1 MADRKGL
8 GQVVG
13 QLSGRSVWQVLVLY
27 LGASWGVLE
36 VVDVLKDNMGLPDW
50 VFPFAV
56 VLLLIGLPIML
67 GTAVIQARFAAARG
81 PAAGDDPRATSADPV
96 SAPAAEPVPATD
108 DDDLEAHHIFTWRRA
123 LLGGAAAFVL
133 LILVTTGFMF
143 MRNRGIGPVGSLVA
157 KGLIDERSELL
168 VADFEAEDD
177 MLGRMAAEALR
188 VDLSQSDIVR
198 LVSPRTV
205 EGALTR
211 MQLPTG
217 TRLDEA
223 TAREIAER
231 EGLAAVVGGEILSGG
246 GSYVITAH
254 LVTPEGDLLGN
265 ARVTA
270 ADSSRIIEAIDAISR
285 DLREQIGESYTSMR
299 ESRPLAQ
306 VSTSSLEALRKYT
319 EAGVQRRDGNL
330 DAAIGLLEQA
340 IEIDS
345 TFAMAYRGIGIFLQ
359 NKFEAWSRQY
369 WAHSKAYEYR
379 DRLTEREKWLVTASY
394 YLDIEEDRARA
405 IAAYENVLRIDPEL
419 DAAVNNIGVIYYFQR
434 NWEKALDYYRRAYEM
449 NETRGLTAANVGV
462 VYANMGRLD
471 SAAVWLDSAVV
482 LEPNEPSW
490 QDWQVHLEHL
500 SGNVVEARRMNAA
513 IRQSHSADP
522 YWVGRTSE
530 IDWLFD
536 VSEGKMADGE
546 TSFAAA
552 MDANELRGGA
562 SALATSLLKA
572 ALALALDKPEEAI
585 RIVES
590 SLDRYPLDEIPAL
603 DRPTSAVVSILA
615 GAGAVETARDILASQ
630 RQELGPLA
638 RRSRLGFDVADGWIA
653 VAEGRYADA
662 IPALRDA
669 DWGYGCQPC
678 ADHSVGRAFDL
689 WGKPDSAVVYYEKYL
704 APEFNF
710 RAWVDGLW
718 KGWTLER
725 LGQLYDEM
733 GELEQAAGYYGL
745 FVDLWADAD
754 PELQPRVRAARE
766 RMEEIARERG

>member
-1 MADRKGL
+1 MAEKKGFGQL
-8 GQVVG
+8 VGQVG
-13 QLSGRSVWQVLVLY
+13 GRSVWQVLVLY
-27 LGASWGVLE
+27 MGASWGVLE

-50 VFPFAV
+50 VFPLAV

-67 GTAVIQARFAAARG
+67 GTAVIQAKFAAKG
-81 PAAGDDPRATSADPV
+81 LQVAGDEAPASSQVPV
-96 SAPAAEPVPATD
+96 SARVAEPSVEA
-108 DDDLEAHHIFTWRRA
+108 DDLEAHHIFTWRRA
-123 LLGGAAAFVL
+123 LIGGAAAFVL
-133 LILVTTGFMF
+133 LTLVTTGFMF

-177 MLGRMAAEALR
+177 MLGRMASEALR

-217 TRLDEA
+217 TRLDEV

-254 LVTPEGDLLGN
+254 LVTPQGDLLGN

-270 ADSSRIIEAIDAISR
+270 ADSSKIIEAIDRISR

-299 ESRPLAQ
+299 ESPALAQ

-319 EAGVQRRDGNL
+319 EAGVQRREGNT
-330 DAAIGLLEQA
+330 DAAIELLEQA

-359 NKFEAWSRQY
+359 NKFEEWSRQY
-369 WAHSKAYEYR
+369 WAHTKAYEYR

-394 YLDIEEDRARA
+394 HLDIEEDRAAA
-405 IAAYENVLRIDPEL
+405 IAAYENVLRVDPDL
-419 DAAVNNIGVIYYFQR
+419 MSAVNNIGVIYYFQR
-434 NWEKALDYYRRAYEM
+434 NWEKALEYYGRANQM
-449 NETRGLTAANVGV
+449 NPRGLTAANVGV
-462 VYANMGRLD
+462 VHANLGHLD
-471 SAAVWLDSAVV
+471 EAAVWLDSATA
-482 LEPNEPSW
+482 LEPNTPDWRSW
-490 QDWQVHLEHL
+490 RVLFEHL
-500 SGNVVEARRMNAA
+500 RGDPDEARRLNAQLRQAESADLYWQGWTLETDWLLDAEVGKISTGAASYAAA
-513 IRQSHSADP
+513 IEASERRGSPDALTSALQRA
-522 YWVGRTSE
+522 G
-530 IDWLFD
+530 L
-536 VSEGKMADGE
+536 A
-546 TSFAAA
+546 FALGDLEEAA
-552 MDANELRGGA
+552 QRLE
-562 SALATSLLKA
+562 SALATH
-572 ALALALDKPEEAI
+572 
-585 RIVES
+585 
-590 SLDRYPLDEIPAL
+590 PLDDIPPL
-603 DRPTSAVVSILA
+603 DRPTSGIASLLA
-615 GAGAVETARDILASQ
+615 RLGRVEAAKELLAEQ
-630 RQELGPLA
+630 RAELGPLA
-638 RRSRLGFDVADGWIA
+638 DRDQLGFKVADAWID
-653 VAEGRYADA
+653 VAEGRYAEA
-662 IPALRDA
+662 IPALREA

-678 ADHSVGRAFDL
+678 ADHAVGTAFDL
-689 WGKPDSAVVYYEKYL
+689 WGQPDSAVVYYEKYI

-710 RAWVDGLW
+710 RLWVDGLW

-733 GELEQAAGYYGL
+733 GDLEQAAGYYGL
-745 FVDLWADAD
+745 FVDLWAEAD
-754 PELQPRVRAARE
+754 PELQPRVRAARA

>member
-1 MADRKGL
+1 MAEKNGL
-8 GQVVG
+8 GQLIG
-13 QLSGRSVWQVLVLY
+13 QAGGRSVWQVLVLY
-27 LGASWGVLE
+27 MGASWGVLE

-67 GTAVIQARFAAARG
+67 GTAVIQARFAARG
-81 PAAGDDPRATSADPV
+81 GAASEDPLPAADVTAEAEAGEM
-96 SAPAAEPVPATD
+96 AP
-108 DDDLEAHHIFTWRRA
+108 HHFFTWRRA
-123 LLGGAAAFVL
+123 MIGGAAAFVL
-133 LILVTTGFMF
+133 LTIVTTGFMF

-217 TRLDEA
+217 TRLDEG

-254 LVTPEGDLLGN
+254 LVTPKGDLLGN
-265 ARVTA
+265 ARTTA
-270 ADSSRIIEAIDAISR
+270 ADSSKIIEAIDEISR
-285 DLREQIGESYTSMR
+285 NLREQIGESYSSMR
-299 ESRPLAQ
+299 ESPALAQ

-319 EAGVQRRDGNL
+319 EAGVQRREGNL
-330 DAAIGLLEQA
+330 DAAIDFLEEA

-379 DRLTEREKWLVTASY
+379 DRLTEREKWLVSASY
-394 YLDIEEDRARA
+394 YLDVEEDRAQA
-405 IAAYENVLRIDPEL
+405 IAAYENVLLVDPEL
-419 DAAVNNIGVIYYFQR
+419 MSAVNNIGVIYYFQR
-434 NWEKALDYYRRAYEM
+434 DWENALRYYRRAHEM
-449 NETRGLTAANVGV
+449 NPTRGLTAANVGV
-462 VYANMGRLD
+462 VYANLGQLD
-471 SAAVWLDSAVV
+471 SAAVWLDSAMI
-482 LEPNEPSW
+482 LEPNEAGW
-490 QDWQVHLEHL
+490 KDWQVHFEDLRGDAE
-500 SGNVVEARRMNAA
+500 EARRLNDE

-522 YWVGRTSE
+522 YWVGRTNQV
-530 IDWLFD
+530 DWLFD
-536 VSEGKMADGE
+536 VEVGKLASGE
-546 TSFAAA
+546 SSFAAA
-552 MDANELRGGA
+552 LEADELRGGA
-562 SALATSLLKA
+562 AALGTSLIMA
-572 ALALALDKPEEAI
+572 ALELALDRPEEAI
-585 RIVES
+585 RLVEV
-590 SLDRYPLDEIPAL
+590 SLAKYPLDGIPAL
-603 DRPTSAVVSILA
+603 DRPTSAIASILA
-615 GAGAVETARDILASQ
+615 GAGAVEAAREILASQ
-630 RQELGPLA
+630 REELGPLA
-638 RRSRLGFDVADGWIA
+638 RRSRLGFEVADGWIA
-653 VAEGRYADA
+653 MAEGRFADA

-669 DWGYGCQPC
+669 DSGYGCQPC
-678 ADHSVGRAFDL
+678 ADHAVGRAFDL
-689 WGKPDSAVVYYEKYL
+689 WGQPDSAAVYYEKYL

-710 RAWVDGLW
+710 RTWVDGLW
-718 KGWTLER
+718 RGWTLER

-733 GELEQAAGYYGL
+733 GDLEQAAGYYGL
-745 FVDLWADAD
+745 FADLWAEAD
-754 PELQPRVRAARE
+754 PELQPRVRAARA

>member
-1 MADRKGL
+1 MAEERGL
-8 GQVVG
+8 GQVIG
-13 QLSGRSVWQVLVLY
+13 QLSGRSVWQVLVVY

-67 GTAVIQARFAAARG
+67 GTAAIQAKFAAQGGR
-81 PAAGDDPRATSADPV
+81 PAGDE
-96 SAPAAEPVPATD
+96 APANSQDPVPAPVTALAD
-108 DDDLEAHHIFTWRRA
+108 EDDDLEVHHIFTWRRA

-133 LILVTTGFMF
+133 LILVTAGFMF

-205 EGALTR
+205 EGALSR
-211 MQLPTG
+211 MQLPSG

-231 EGLAAVVGGEILSGG
+231 EGLAAVVGGEILFGG

-265 ARVTA
+265 ARVSA
-270 ADSSRIIEAIDAISR
+270 ADSSRIIEAIDRISR

-299 ESRPLAQ
+299 ESPALAQ

-319 EAGVQRRDGNL
+319 EAGVQRREGNT
-330 DAAIGLLEQA
+330 DAAIELLEQA

-359 NKFEAWSRQY
+359 NKFEEWSRQY

-394 YLDIEEDRARA
+394 HLDVEEDRAAA
-405 IAAYENVLRIDPEL
+405 IAAYESVLRVDPEL
-419 DAAVNNIGVIYYFQR
+419 MSAVNNIGVIYYFQR
-434 NWEKALDYYRRAYEM
+434 NWEKALEYYTRAHEM
-449 NETRGLTAANVGV
+449 NPRGLTAANVGV
-462 VYANMGRLD
+462 VHANMGHLD
-471 SAAVWLDSAVV
+471 EAAVWLDSATA
-482 LEPNEPSW
+482 LEPNTPDWRSW
-490 QDWQVHLEHL
+490 QVLFARLRGDPD
-500 SGNVVEARRMNAA
+500 EARRLNAEL
-513 IRQSHSADP
+513 RQDESADL
-522 YWVGRTSE
+522 YWQGWTRE
-530 IDWLFD
+530 IDWLLD
-536 VSEGKMADGE
+536 AEVGRISLGDASHVASLE
-546 TSFAAA
+546 AAEQRGSP
-552 MDANELRGGA
+552 DALFSSVLRAGLDYSLGDPEA
-562 SALATSLLKA
+562 AVQRIESALE
-572 ALALALDKPEEAI
+572 D
-585 RIVES
+585 
-590 SLDRYPLDEIPAL
+590 YPLEDIPPL
-603 DRPTSAVVSILA
+603 DRPTSAIASLLA
-615 GAGAVETARDILASQ
+615 RTGRVDAAKELLSEQ
-630 RQELGPLA
+630 SEELGPLA
-638 RRSRLGFDVADGWIA
+638 DRSRLGFRVADAWID
-653 VAEGRYADA
+653 VAEGRYAEA
-662 IPALRDA
+662 IPALREA

-678 ADHSVGRAFDL
+678 ADHAVGTAFDL

-733 GELEQAAGYYGL
+733 GDLEQAAGYYGL

-754 PELQPRVRAARE
+754 PELQPRVRAARA